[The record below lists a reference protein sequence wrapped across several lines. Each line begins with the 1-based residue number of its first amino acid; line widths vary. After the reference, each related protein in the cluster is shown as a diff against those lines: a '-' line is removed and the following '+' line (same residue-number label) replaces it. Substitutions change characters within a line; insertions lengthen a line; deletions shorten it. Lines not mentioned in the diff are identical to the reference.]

1 MIVILK
7 HVVRTEFDIYVY
19 MANIYANRRYRMPRG
34 QSQMDNPEKLENK
47 TKKNKI
53 KYTKIEFSLHYF
65 CIDNDTYHVL
75 INWENKYNLNTTFFC
90 RKVVI
95 WTIMFKRVT
104 TRSHYN
110 IK

>member
-53 KYTKIEFSLHYF
+53 KYTKIEFSL
-65 CIDNDTYHVL
+65 N
-75 INWENKYNLNTTFFC
+75 
-90 RKVVI
+90 VI
-95 WTIMFKRVT
+95 LFIKHNQDGFSMFYSV
-104 TRSHYN
+104 
-110 IK
+110 